1 MVCWRSDYEKSSIRE
16 IHWTDIGFHFEEAL
30 LLTRF
35 VFHFDHVPQPV
46 IFHLVHSHVK
56 ITTPIWLKW
65 RYNKRQSNEYETRCS
80 YEKSIEIGAFQGK
93 RRALKELLVIYKRP
107 TILVTWPCN
116 TLISPSRKVIIGSD
130 RPSYFYSPTKNI
142 WFPWSTSCYLAF
154 ESSRWAR
161 EWGRDPKITVN
172 H

>member
-1 MVCWRSDYEKSSIRE
+1 MNICISSDVNSGLPMVCWRSDYEKSSIRE

-116 TLISPSRKVIIGSD
+116 TLISPSRKVIIGSALLLLFSIVLGAHF
-130 RPSYFYSPTKNI
+130 RFSNQT
-142 WFPWSTSCYLAF
+142 
-154 ESSRWAR
+154 
-161 EWGRDPKITVN
+161 
-172 H
+172 